1 MPTATY
7 IALANVTL
15 STSDSS
21 ITFSSIPT
29 NGTYR
34 DLVVIITGNTTAN
47 ADINIRLNG
56 DSGANYSFI
65 YVGGSGSGSG
75 STSSASGQTAIV
87 LDAYFWRSTEISTCI
102 AHIMDYSATDK
113 HKTIISRNN
122 VVGGGTDAFINRY
135 ASTSAISSLEVRNP
149 AQSFASGTT
158 ITLFGIAS

>member
-21 ITFSSIPT
+21 ITFSSIP
-29 NGTYR
+29 NTYR
-34 DLVVIITGNTTAN
+34 DLVIVVTGSTTAN
-47 ADINIRLNG
+47 ADLGFRLNS
-56 DSGANYSFI
+56 DSGANYSFV
-65 YVGGSGSGSG
+65 YMGGNGSTTLSGSA
-75 STSSASGQTAIV
+75 TGQTQVV

-113 HKTIISRNN
+113 HKTILSRNN
-122 VVGGGTDAFINRY
+122 VAGGGTDAFANRY
-135 ASTSAISSLEVRNP
+135 ASTSAITSVEVRNP

-158 ITLFGIAS
+158 ITMYGIVS

>member
-21 ITFSSIPT
+21 ITFSSIP
-29 NGTYR
+29 NTYR
-34 DLVVIITGNTTAN
+34 DLVIVVTGSTTAN
-47 ADINIRLNG
+47 ADLGFRLNS
-56 DSGANYSFI
+56 DSGANYSFV
-65 YVGGSGSGSG
+65 YMGGNGSTTLSGSA
-75 STSSASGQTAIV
+75 TGQTQVV

-113 HKTIISRNN
+113 HKTILSRNN
-122 VVGGGTDAFINRY
+122 VAGGGTDAFANRY
-135 ASTSAISSLEVRNP
+135 ASNSAITSVEVRNP

-158 ITLFGIAS
+158 ITMYGIVS